1 MSAVFYMRDEMPFK
15 SG

>member
-1 MSAVFYMRDEMPFK
+1 MPFK